1 MNDSK
6 NSTTFFSTGS
16 KHFARLN
23 NILIIP
29 FGKLT
34 ERVEDIPEAI
44 TLVNNSMA
52 GSYLKI
58 NSPTAIIDTKCNQ
71 PLCIKHIPE
80 IIPEEIKTINDEQF
94 EGSNRNW
101 QYFQYLKNVYMEK
114 VGLNSGAEGT
124 EEEKKFLDYYF
135 QLCWLQLEER
145 KKEERSTPAIKHPD
159 SEEDIIVNLNK
170 EGNESSFPL
179 NDSRSVYEAL
189 LPIYEP
195 HLFFDAVGFSN
206 RKQQTYDLKTL
217 DEGYCE
223 SEEYILPIFKETTKA
238 QKQKNIK
245 LAQENKFFVRHTRID
260 FVFWTGKRFLFYE
273 IDGDGKHLSQY
284 IDKAQNL
291 ELSNSFSKNFQNTQL
306 KDLDYLISEEGP
318 EYLEREKK
326 LQDDFPD
333 ELLHY
338 WKLTPSDSPFRK
350 LWSVGSYSY
359 HAAVEAGVDVKEKYR
374 KLPYHFCYEE
384 PLGFERKN

>member
-1 MNDSK
+1 MSEINDL
-6 NSTTFFSTGS
+6 TTFFSTGA

-29 FGKLT
+29 FGKQT
-34 ERVEDIPEAI
+34 ERAEDIPEAI

-58 NSPTAIIDTKCNQ
+58 NSPTVIIDTKAHQ

-101 QYFQYLKNVYMEK
+101 KYFQYLKDVYIEK
-114 VGLNSGAEGT
+114 VGLNLGEKGT
-124 EEEKKFLDYYF
+124 KEEKEFLDHYF

-145 KKEERSTPAIKHPD
+145 KKEERCTPAVKHANT
-159 SEEDIIVNLNK
+159 EEDLIANRSRE
-170 EGNESSFPL
+170 EGDSYFPL
-179 NDSRSVYEAL
+179 NDSRSIYEAL

-206 RKQQTYDLKTL
+206 RRQQTEEPNIL

-223 SEEYILPIFKETTKA
+223 SEQYILPTFKEPTRT
-238 QKQKNIK
+238 
-245 LAQENKFFVRHTRID
+245 QENKKFIPPQDNKKIVYHTKID

-273 IDGDGKHLSQY
+273 IDGDEKLLSQY
-284 IDKAQNL
+284 LDKTQNMQL
-291 ELSNSFSKNFQNTQL
+291 DDCFSRNFQNKQL
-306 KDLDYLISEEGP
+306 KDLDYLISEQGP

-338 WKLTPSDSPFRK
+338 WQLTPSDSPFRK

-359 HAAVEAGVDVKEKYR
+359 HAATEAGVDVKEKYR
-374 KLPYHFCYEE
+374 ELPYHFSYEK
-384 PLGFERKN
+384 PLDFERTD

>member
-1 MNDSK
+1 MNNSK

-44 TLVNNSMA
+44 TLVDNSMA

-94 EGSNRNW
+94 EGSDRNW

-124 EEEKKFLDYYF
+124 EEEKEFLDYYF
-135 QLCWLQLEER
+135 LLCWLQLKER
-145 KKEERSTPAIKHPD
+145 KIDERENPPNNLLYD
-159 SEEDIIVNLNK
+159 EDGCYQYGNSW
-170 EGNESSFPL
+170 EMNESSFPL

-217 DEGYCE
+217 HEGYCE

-245 LAQENKFFVRHTRID
+245 LGQENKFFVRHTKID

-273 IDGDGKHLSQY
+273 IDGDGKHLSKY

-291 ELSNSFSKNFQNTQL
+291 ELSNSFSRNFQNTQL
-306 KDLDYLISEEGP
+306 KDLDYLISEQGP

-359 HAAVEAGVDVKEKYR
+359 HAAEEAGVDVKEKYR
-374 KLPYHFCYEE
+374 ELPYHFSYEK
-384 PLGFERKN
+384 PLGF